1 MLELAGIRF
10 TLAYG
15 PESLPSNSP
24 RPKWWRI
31 GGSLMITRTIFTG
44 FPGLLTGVL
53 AGGSLFASFG
63 WKIIFGL
70 IIIPFVPFPFNVP
83 VMLLI

>member
-1 MLELAGIRF
+1 
-10 TLAYG
+10 
-15 PESLPSNSP
+15 
-24 RPKWWRI
+24 
-31 GGSLMITRTIFTG
+31 MITRTIFTG